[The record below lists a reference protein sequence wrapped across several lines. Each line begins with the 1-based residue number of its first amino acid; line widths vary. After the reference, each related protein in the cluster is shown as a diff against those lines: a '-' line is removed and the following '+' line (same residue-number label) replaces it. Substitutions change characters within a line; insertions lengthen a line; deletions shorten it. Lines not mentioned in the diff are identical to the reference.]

1 MSLISDRVGY
11 LMREYTAQQI
21 AEITGISL
29 ASISPSIGELE
40 PVEPNIRKNIYNFY
54 GRTVYADLRAV
65 GASAVE
71 ARRYRSASVT
81 KVLNRLGMR
90 TELIDDLAEG
100 RLEKYRA
107 YLQSQG
113 LYISDEDTL
122 ATLKESIAR
131 NMGRSKLPPSHYDY
145 DSYPTLTHGVL
156 DDNF

>member
-1 MSLISDRVGY
+1 
-11 LMREYTAQQI
+11 MREYTPTLI
-21 AEITGISL
+21 AEVTGVSL

-40 PVEPNIRKNIYNFY
+40 PLEPNIRKNIYNFY

-81 KVLNRLGMR
+81 TVLNRLGQR
-90 TELIDDLAEG
+90 TELIDDLANL
-100 RLEKYRA
+100 RLPQYRE
-107 YLQSQG
+107 YLIKQG
-113 LYISDEDTL
+113 KYISDEDTL

-145 DSYPTLTHGVL
+145 DSYPTLSHGIL